1 MTEKNRCERI
11 KVVSCHAGVMA
22 LEIWKVRRAKHYY
35 EQALAHVPD
44 DPEILYGLADT
55 LASEA
60 EQI

>member
-1 MTEKNRCERI
+1 MIEKNRCERI

-22 LEIWKVRRAKHYY
+22 LEIGKVRRAGHYY
-35 EQALAHVPD
+35 EQALAHVP

-60 EQI
+60 EQIS